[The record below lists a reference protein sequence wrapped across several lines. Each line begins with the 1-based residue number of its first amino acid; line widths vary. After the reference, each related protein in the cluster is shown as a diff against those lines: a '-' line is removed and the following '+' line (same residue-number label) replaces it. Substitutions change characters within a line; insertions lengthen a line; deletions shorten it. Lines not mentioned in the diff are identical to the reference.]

1 MSTNLRLSWAGDLNS
16 LKEFV
21 ENTLKVQGNWSSP
34 AGEKKLF
41 VANNV
46 KILWWKNK
54 KFLTIEGDDTNRI
67 KNGMVN
73 TLFMSLNLDR
83 AKPSVDMATK
93 TENSFNENHTTKQ
106 QCTSCICST
115 LSPEL
120 EGLKLDFVES

>member
-1 MSTNLRLSWAGDLNS
+1 MSTNLRLFWAGDLNS

-21 ENTLKVQGNWSSP
+21 ENTLELQGIWPSP

-46 KILWWKNK
+46 KRSFGGKTK

-73 TLFMSLNLDR
+73 TLFTSLNLDR

-93 TENSFNENHTTKQ
+93 TENSFNENHTMK
-106 QCTSCICST
+106 
-115 LSPEL
+115 
-120 EGLKLDFVES
+120 

>member
-21 ENTLKVQGNWSSP
+21 ENTLELQGNWSSP

-67 KNGMVN
+67 KNGIVN
-73 TLFMSLNLDR
+73 TLFTSLNLDR
-83 AKPSVDMATK
+83 AKPSVDMATN
-93 TENSFNENHTTKQ
+93 TENSFNENHTTKK
-106 QCTSCICST
+106 QCTSCSYMLGIIA
-115 LSPEL
+115 
-120 EGLKLDFVES
+120 